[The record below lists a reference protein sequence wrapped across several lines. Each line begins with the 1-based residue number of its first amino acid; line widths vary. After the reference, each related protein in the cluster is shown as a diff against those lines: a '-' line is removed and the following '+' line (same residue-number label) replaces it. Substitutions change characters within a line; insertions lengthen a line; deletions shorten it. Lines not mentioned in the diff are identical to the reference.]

1 MDISANSQ
9 CMAFSALQIEDKEEV
24 IPANVQNIDSE
35 DADNP
40 QLVCQYV
47 NGIYDYMRELE
58 QRYPVKV
65 Q

>member
-9 CMAFSALQIEDKEEV
+9 CMAFSALQIEDKEV